1 MTLEEIVDKAASMP
15 PEEGYLFIENNINKT
30 YEFTVKGNGR
40 VLMYVGLVD
49 HENTKRIVMK
59 RKNTDSNFRITSH
72 KFFKR
77 IRRKTWT
84 QFMVHKRKKLIL

>member
-1 MTLEEIVDKAASMP
+1 MTLEEIVDKAALMP
-15 PEEGYLFIENNINKT
+15 QEEGYLFIENNINKT
-30 YEFTVKGNGR
+30 HKFTVKVNGR
-40 VLMYVGLVD
+40 DLMYVGLVD

-59 RKNTDSNFRITSH
+59 RKNTGSNFRITSH

-84 QFMVHKRKKLIL
+84 RLMVHKRKKLIL

>member
-15 PEEGYLFIENNINKT
+15 QEEGYLFIENNINKT
-30 YEFTVKGNGR
+30 HKFTVKGNGS

-49 HENTKRIVMK
+49 HDNTKRIVMK